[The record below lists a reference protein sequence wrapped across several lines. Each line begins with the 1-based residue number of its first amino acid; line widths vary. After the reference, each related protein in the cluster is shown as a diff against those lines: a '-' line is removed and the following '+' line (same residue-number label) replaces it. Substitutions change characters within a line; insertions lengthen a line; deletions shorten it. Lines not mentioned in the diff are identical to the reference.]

1 MEMIDN
7 TVVAL
12 PPKLNSTDWVERY
25 KNGNFDISP
34 ERLAAELQLLALGDF
49 VPLSIKIDT
58 WLFETQVQQFNND
71 WFPYLP
77 RTDRLNNREAL
88 TVVTYP
94 GFSHAQA
101 PSMPQIQ
108 AALGRP
114 VLESDCNVKTS
125 VYEACTSLHPIL
137 NLFPDLGRTFL
148 VKCNMG
154 GYFVPHRDHPQL
166 SRDVFRIIVFLKN
179 CKRFEY
185 DFLFDDKSLEI
196 EEGRA
201 YMVNTRRTHRTMS
214 FVDDSIHL
222 ILNIPLT
229 LENVLKIVSN
239 LQHRH

>member
-1 MEMIDN
+1 MN
-7 TVVAL
+7 VAQAL
-12 PPKLNSTDWVERY
+12 PPKLNSTNWVDRY
-25 KNGNFDISP
+25 KNGDFDISN
-34 ERLAAELQLLALGDF
+34 ERLAAEVQLLALGDF
-49 VPLSIKIDT
+49 VPLSIKLDT
-58 WLFETQVQQFNND
+58 WQYEQQVQQFKSD

-88 TVVTYP
+88 TLVTFP
-94 GFSHAQA
+94 GFSHNQA

-108 AALGRP
+108 ASLGRA
-114 VLESDCNVKTS
+114 VKESDCNHKTDA
-125 VYEACTSLHPIL
+125 YFALTALHPIFD
-137 NLFPDLGRTFL
+137 LFPDLGRTFL

-166 SRDVFRIIVFLKN
+166 NRDVFRVLVFLKN

-201 YMVNTRRTHRTMS
+201 YMVNTRKTHRTMS
-214 FVDDSIHL
+214 FVDDSTHL

-229 LENVLKIVSN
+229 MENVLTVVSN